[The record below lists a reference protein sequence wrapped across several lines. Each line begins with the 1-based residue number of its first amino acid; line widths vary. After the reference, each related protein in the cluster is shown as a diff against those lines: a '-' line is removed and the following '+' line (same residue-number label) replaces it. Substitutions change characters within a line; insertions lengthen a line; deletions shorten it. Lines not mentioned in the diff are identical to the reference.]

1 MSLQC
6 LYCDYKT
13 NYNHILSRHI
23 NKLHPDK
30 KVIKEKICDKCGK
43 IFTTYSACKKHI
55 SKNICKKEE
64 NEITKDKGCIVI
76 EENEITKDKGC
87 IVIEEKIDIPKN
99 KKRNCISIF
108 ILSSIIIIGG
118 IIYQSKKKK

>member
-76 EENEITKDKGC
+76 EE
-87 IVIEEKIDIPKN
+87 KIDIPKN